1 MKIGVYVGS
10 FNPIHFAHLK
20 IASQFLNSKLLDK
33 IIFVPAGDEYEKR
46 GLESGK
52 HRFQMVKIATQNNP
66 NFLVSDIEI
75 KHRKLSTYKT
85 LEIFREEYPNDEI
98 VLIMGADNLKEI
110 YWWDHADVLLSQ
122 YIIYVMTRNGLHQE
136 NFPEYNDNKNI
147 LFINFDIDICATNIR
162 KDIENQRFDDAIK
175 NVPLEVVEYIKTN
188 KLYGAK

>member
-33 IIFVPAGDEYEKR
+33 IIFVPAGDEYEKK

-122 YIIYVMTRNGLHQE
+122 YKIYVMTRNGLHQE
-136 NFPEYNDNKNI
+136 NFPEYKDNKNI
-147 LFINFDIDICATNIR
+147 LFINLDIDICATNIR
-162 KDIENQRFDDAIK
+162 KNIENQRFDDAIK

>member
-20 IASQFLNSKLLDK
+20 IASQFLNSKLLDE
-33 IIFVPAGDEYEKR
+33 IIFVPAGDEYEKK

-122 YIIYVMTRNGLHQE
+122 YKIYVMTRNGLHQE
-136 NFPEYNDNKNI
+136 NFPEYKDNKNI

-162 KDIENQRFDDAIK
+162 KDIESQRFDDAIK

>member
-20 IASQFLNSKLLDK
+20 IALQFLNSKLLDK
-33 IIFVPAGDEYEKR
+33 IIFVPAGDEYEKK

-110 YWWDHADVLLSQ
+110 YWWDNADILLSQ
-122 YIIYVMTRNGLHQE
+122 YKIYVMTRNGLHQE
-136 NFPEYNDNKNI
+136 NFPEYKDNKNI

-162 KDIENQRFDDAIK
+162 KDIEKQRFDDVIK

>member
-33 IIFVPAGDEYEKR
+33 IIFVPAGDEYEKK

-52 HRFQMVKIATQNNP
+52 HRFQMVNVATQNNP

-122 YIIYVMTRNGLHQE
+122 YKIYVMTRNGLHQE

-162 KDIENQRFDDAIK
+162 KDIKNQRFDDAIK

>member
-20 IASQFLNSKLLDK
+20 IALQFLNSKLLDK
-33 IIFVPAGDEYEKR
+33 IIFVPAGDEYEKK

-66 NFLVSDIEI
+66 NFLVSDVEI

-110 YWWDHADVLLSQ
+110 YWWDNANILLSQ
-122 YIIYVMTRNGLHQE
+122 YEIYVMTRNGLHQE
-136 NFPEYNDNKNI
+136 NFPEYKDNKNI

-162 KDIENQRFDDAIK
+162 KDIEKQRFDDVIK

>member
-20 IASQFLNSKLLDK
+20 IALQFLNSKLLDK
-33 IIFVPAGDEYEKR
+33 IIFVPAGDEYEKK

-66 NFLVSDIEI
+66 NFLVSDVEI

-110 YWWDHADVLLSQ
+110 YWWENANILLSQ
-122 YIIYVMTRNGLHQE
+122 YKIYVMTRNGLHQE
-136 NFPEYNDNKNI
+136 NFPEYKDNKNI

-162 KDIENQRFDDAIK
+162 KDIEKQRFDDVIK

>member
-33 IIFVPAGDEYEKR
+33 IIFVPAGDEYEKK

-122 YIIYVMTRNGLHQE
+122 YKIYVMTRNGLHQE
-136 NFPEYNDNKNI
+136 NFPEYKDNKNI

-162 KDIENQRFDDAIK
+162 KDIENQRFDEAIK